1 MKTAVVISDTH
12 GHKENLAAIARV
24 LDEADYIFHLGD
36 GRFDMREIEEKYPE
50 KTYSFK
56 GNCDLCGGL
65 REAEIEIE
73 GVKILPAT
81 AICTA

>member
-36 GRFDMREIEEKYPE
+36 GRFDMREAEEKYPE
-50 KTYSFK
+50 KVYTFK
-56 GNCDLCGGL
+56 GNCDTFGSPKP
-65 REAEIEIE
+65 
-73 GVKILPAT
+73 VKRSCRSIPAG
-81 AICTA
+81 A

>member
-36 GRFDMREIEEKYPE
+36 GRYDMREAEEKYPE
-50 KTYSFK
+50 RCIRSK
-56 GNCDLCGGL
+56 
-65 REAEIEIE
+65 
-73 GVKILPAT
+73 AT
-81 AICTA
+81 AICAGACAKRKSK